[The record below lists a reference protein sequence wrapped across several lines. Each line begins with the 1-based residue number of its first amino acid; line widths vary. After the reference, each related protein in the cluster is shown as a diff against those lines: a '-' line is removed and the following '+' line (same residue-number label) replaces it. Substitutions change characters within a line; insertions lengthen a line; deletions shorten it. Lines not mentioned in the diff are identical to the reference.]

1 MLNNHRWKTAGII
14 ILTLGGL
21 LINGCS
27 DTPSITIDAKQLTLS
42 SSGDLNGLNY
52 SLEEEPLPDAE
63 YSRSYDARPEYPA
76 LDYVSRYHQVFV
88 TRNSI
93 KINKIN
99 LELAPFQSIVNDVR
113 VYNSIEKAKE
123 GFMGISPPQFGPVL
137 LGDTSVGWNIAIVGD
152 ESKAWYY
159 TSEVV
164 NDQEEKIE
172 KQIQAEICFRKGSV
186 ISLIDIVTWGGSL
199 SNTAA
204 FLLDLA
210 RQSEAKI
217 SNNVSR

>member
-1 MLNNHRWKTAGII
+1 MLNNHKWKIAGII
-14 ILTLGGL
+14 VLTLCGL

-27 DTPSITIDAKQLTLS
+27 DTPSIIIDAKQLTLS
-42 SSGDLNGLNY
+42 SSGDLSGLNH
-52 SLEEEPLPDAE
+52 SLAAEPLPDAE
-63 YSRSYDARPEYPA
+63 YSRSYDANPEYPS
-76 LDYVSRYHQVFV
+76 LNYISRYRQAFV
-88 TRNSI
+88 ADNPI

-99 LELAPFQSIVNDVR
+99 LELAPFRCIVNDVR
-113 VYNSIEKAKE
+113 VFSSMEKAQA
-123 GFMGISPPQFGPVL
+123 GFMGILPPQFGPVL
-137 LGDTSVGWNIAIVGD
+137 LGDTSVGWNIAKVGD

-159 TSEVV
+159 TSEVI
-164 NDQEEKIE
+164 NDQEDKTE
-172 KQIQAEICFRKGSV
+172 KQIQAEVCFRKGSV

-217 SNNVSR
+217 SNNVS